1 MNQREYEHLSFDM
14 IIKVL
19 LFINRVHVIAFL

>member
-1 MNQREYEHLSFDM
+1 M